1 MNRPR
6 VLVACDRIGTLS
18 SAAAGTAIGRG
29 LAEYADVAVVP
40 LAIGGLE
47 LGEAVAAL
55 SGTPLRTD
63 GPGWWVE
70 TASEVVIGWTQE
82 ARGWDPTATTE
93 DLGRWVAAVS
103 AAHPAVAVSLDLTG
117 ITAIDGG
124 AGLWAQ
130 AGDVLVGRLSAA
142 IVAPDELTLP
152 ATGLQGVV
160 ATRGY
165 AAGRTVAEVL
175 AADTAMQRHADQWG
189 AGLATAAG
197 GGASGGAG
205 LVVRH
210 LEGRLLSG
218 PQYCHFLARL
228 DATVAVADLVVT
240 GCTALSALD
249 RGGPVVAAVAEWADQ
264 AQKPCVALAT
274 GPELSRR
281 EVRTFG
287 LEAMH
292 PLPADPDAAALTA
305 AAVRLG
311 RSWFPWS

>member
-1 MNRPR
+1 M
-6 VLVACDRIGTLS
+6 LVACDRIGALS
-18 SAAAGTAIGRG
+18 SAGAGTAIGRG
-29 LAEYADVAVVP
+29 LAEYAEVAVVP

-47 LGEAVAAL
+47 LAEAIAAL
-55 SGTPLRTD
+55 SGTSVQTD

-70 TASEVVIGWTQE
+70 STSEVVIGWAQN
-82 ARGWDPTATTE
+82 ADGWDPTATTE
-93 DLGRWVAAVS
+93 DFGRWVAAV
-103 AAHPAVAVSLDLTG
+103 AAMHPARPVSLDLTG

-124 AGLWAQ
+124 AGLLAQ
-130 AGDVLVGRLSAA
+130 AGDVLAGRLVAA
-142 IVAPDELTLP
+142 IVAPDELLLP

-165 AAGRTVAEVL
+165 AAGRSVAEVL
-175 AADTAMQRHADQWG
+175 AADTAMQRHADRLG

-197 GGASGGAG
+197 GGAAGGSG
-205 LVVRH
+205 LVALH

-218 PQYCHFLARL
+218 PQYCHFLAGL
-228 DATVAVADLVVT
+228 EATLAAAELVVT
-240 GCTALSALD
+240 GCSALSALD
-249 RGGPVVAAVAEWADQ
+249 RGGPVVAAVAEWAEQ
-264 AQKPCVALAT
+264 AQKPCVAFA
-274 GPELSRR
+274 GGQELSRR

-311 RSWFPWS
+311 RSWFALP

>member
-1 MNRPR
+1 M
-6 VLVACDRIGTLS
+6 LVACDRIGDLT

-47 LGEAVAAL
+47 LAEAIAAV
-55 SGTPLRTD
+55 SAAPVHID

-82 ARGWDPTATTE
+82 ARGWDPTATT
-93 DLGRWVAAVS
+93 DDIGRWVAAVA
-103 AAHPAVAVSLDLTG
+103 AAHPDRPVSLDLTG

-124 AGLWAQ
+124 AGLLAQ
-130 AGDVLVGRLSAA
+130 AGDVLTGRLVSA

-175 AADTAMQRHADQWG
+175 AADTAMQRHADQLG

-197 GGASGGAG
+197 GGAAGGAG
-205 LVVRH
+205 VVMRH
-210 LEGRLLSG
+210 LEGRLLNG
-218 PQYCHFLARL
+218 PQYCHFLTRM
-228 DATVAVADLVVT
+228 DATLAAADLVVT

-249 RGGPVVAAVAEWADQ
+249 RGGPVVAAVAAWADQ
-264 AQKPCVALAT
+264 AQKPCVALAA
-274 GPELSRR
+274 GQELSRR

-311 RSWFPWS
+311 RSWFVLP